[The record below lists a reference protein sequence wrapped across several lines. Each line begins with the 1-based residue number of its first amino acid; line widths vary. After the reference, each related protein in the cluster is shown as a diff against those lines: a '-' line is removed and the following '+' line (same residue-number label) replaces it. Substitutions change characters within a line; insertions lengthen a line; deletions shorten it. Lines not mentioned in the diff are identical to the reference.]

1 MTDHV
6 RFLQIEP
13 TTRCNFACRFC
24 VGRRLP
30 QQDMPLEVF
39 EALLRLLPGLRHI
52 ELQGEGEPLLHPQF
66 FEMVRRTRHLHPV
79 VRISTITNG
88 SLLAPKNIRQIVDL
102 GFHKLYVSI
111 ESARPEVFWEL
122 RRGRLETVLEGIR
135 ALLEA
140 RRAGGSERPAIG
152 LAVTV
157 LRRTVAEV
165 PDLLRLYEALGI
177 DGGVMLQPLQ
187 AMGNYSRHYD
197 SEIRGQLLS
206 AEDAEGFNQLLA
218 REPHLLAILCRP
230 VKATGFYQELYAAS
244 QDDAGACPWLAQG
257 LYVSADGRM
266 ASCCFQKDAEVNNFG
281 RVGEVTAN
289 DMLHKRREL
298 AEGLR
303 HGRPPPGCHGCP
315 VAKKILLPVGQPPA
329 DPHSYHET

>member
-1 MTDHV
+1 MTDEV

-39 EALLRLLPGLRHI
+39 ETLLRLLPGLRQI

-66 FEMVRRTRHLHPV
+66 FEMVRVARDLHPA

-88 SLLAPKNIRQIVDL
+88 SLLTPESVRRIADL
-102 GFHKLYVSI
+102 GLHKLYVSM

-122 RRGRLETVLEGIR
+122 RRGRLETVLAGIR

-140 RRAGGSERPAIG
+140 SRAGGSDRPAIG

-165 PDLLRLYEALGI
+165 PGLLRLYEALGL
-177 DGGVMLQPLQ
+177 DGGVILQPLQ
-187 AMGNYSRHYD
+187 AMPGYTRYYD
-197 SEIRGQLLS
+197 DEIRGELLS
-206 AEDAEGFNQLLA
+206 AEDAREFNRLLA
-218 REPHLLAILCRP
+218 REPHVLAILRRP
-230 VKATGFYQELYAAS
+230 VKAAGFYQELYAAS
-244 QDDAGACPWLAQG
+244 QGDAGACPWLAQG

-266 ASCCFQKDAEVNNFG
+266 ASCCFQKDAGVNNFG
-281 RVGEVTAN
+281 RIGEVTAD
-289 DMLHKRREL
+289 DMFQRRREL
-298 AEGLR
+298 AESLR
-303 HGRPPPGCHGCP
+303 DGRPPPGCHGCP
-315 VAKKILLPVGQPPA
+315 VAKKILVARRTTTG
-329 DPHSYHET
+329 